1 MYFSSEHFA
10 YRKLLVYQQARA
22 FNKMVNTLLKKFPTE
37 ERFAICDQLR
47 RAASSIPSNI
57 AESSGRVSKK
67 EKQHFIEYAN
77 GSLSEVMSQL
87 ELSFDLGYI
96 TKDDLDVMDELAAS
110 IQKLLSRL
118 YNSYKEQSP

>member
-10 YRKLLVYQQARA
+10 YRKLLVYQQARY
-22 FNKMVNTLLKKFPTE
+22 FNKMVYTLLKKFPTE